1 MKKALRVIYEAL
13 PFKYYFY
20 NIFRKV
26 FSLPKKW
33 HAYFYFTGDFES
45 KVEDTTFKMRNY
57 GYQYHV
63 ENELFWGGINNGWE
77 KESIVLWVKL
87 SKIHNNVLDIGANT
101 GLFSLITKAVRPS
114 AKVIAF
120 EPMPKIHE
128 KLAYNVQLNKMDV
141 QLSLLALSDYNG
153 EATIYPT
160 NLEHV
165 YSVTVNKKRDDITEK
180 VHEVKINTIRLDKYI
195 EENNIK
201 DIDLIKIDVETHE
214 PEVLSG
220 MGIYLKKFQ
229 PTFLIEIQ
237 SDEIAKKI
245 ANLIEGCDYEFYNID
260 ENKGITRVD
269 KLTKSTYF
277 NFLICKPAIARK
289 IGL

>member
-20 NIFRKV
+20 NILRKV

-33 HAYFYFTGDFES
+33 HAYFYFTDDFES

-214 PEVLSG
+214 PEVLAG